1 MPEKR
6 VWSPSIMGQ
15 LEQLWPP
22 REGAT
27 RVADKIRHTGF
38 QLAAE
43 RYQKTNP
50 GVPWMPQRA
59 NEILEGMLRPT
70 DRCLEWGAGDST
82 TWLGARCASI
92 LSVEHDPTWYQKVR
106 GELVQQGQDPD
117 SVQLLSIEPADRP
130 AETPYVRAVD
140 AFGDGELDVCFVDG
154 EHRPT
159 CITEVMPKLTSGGLL
174 IVDDVH
180 GYLDHPSH
188 CVYSREGIGHLSDAW
203 RDVYAQLG
211 TWRMIWTG
219 DGYSDAAI
227 WIKP

>member
-1 MPEKR
+1 MSK
-6 VWSPSIMGQ
+6 I
-15 LEQLWPP
+15 EQLWPP

-27 RVADKIRHTGF
+27 RVARKIQHTGF
-38 QLAAE
+38 QMAAE
-43 RYQKTNP
+43 HYQRRNP

-70 DRCLEWGAGDST
+70 DRCLEWGSGDST
-82 TWLGARCASI
+82 IWLRARCASI
-92 LSVEHDPTWYQKVR
+92 ISVETDPSWYERVR
-106 GELVQQGQDPD
+106 ADLSKRGYDPD
-117 SVQLLSIEPADRP
+117 SVRLLSTEPADRP
-130 AETPYVRAVD
+130 AESDYVRVVD
-140 AFGDGELDVCFVDG
+140 AFDDGELDVCFVDG

-159 CITEVMPKLTSGGLL
+159 CIFEVIPKLTSRGLL

-188 CVYSREGIGHLSDAW
+188 CVYSREGLGHLSDGW
-203 RDVYAQLG
+203 REVAERLAD
-211 TWRMIWTG
+211 WRMIWTG